1 MKKSEY
7 LEALNKILD
16 DKFVAVTL
24 VYKDD
29 SISIVGNMTVDAFE
43 DLIIELASAIT
54 EAIHD
59 EEIIH

>member
-7 LEALNKILD
+7 LEALERVLD

-29 SISIVGNMTVDAFE
+29 SISIVGNMTMDAFE
-43 DLIIELASAIT
+43 DLIIELANAIT

-59 EEIIH
+59 EETLH

>member
-7 LEALNKILD
+7 LEALNRVLD

-24 VYKDD
+24 VYKED

-43 DLIIELASAIT
+43 DLIIELASAIA